1 MFATS
6 MRWLAFPAVIDTGD
20 VTVDAGESKPAKPQS
35 RWLLLAPFLG
45 LAALFGVYFGF
56 WHFAGQKV
64 LAVLQE
70 NGAQWQQA
78 KASGFPARLTLDI
91 DQPAWADET
100 IGWQTDALRLT
111 VMPWRPN
118 HAVLDMK
125 GAHKIALPQGAVTIG
140 HTGNMASAVVDLT
153 GPLRLAFEMQQPNAR
168 FALGDIAVTMR
179 ADNFAAFLRRRADA
193 PDKESAPRYDVVLRG
208 RDLVIDDNAPLPRFD
223 MQLNISGAMLGGMD
237 NIAQFSGQQIK
248 VEKLTLERRKVT
260 LLGKGVL
267 RFGENGLMAGQLDF
281 DVVNLVALLET
292 LEEFGLA
299 DRRER
304 KRLLFLAGLASA
316 LTGKTGDRLSVPLI
330 FKNGRSMIGPL
341 DIGPAPRWR

>member
-1 MFATS
+1 V
-6 MRWLAFPAVIDTGD
+6 R
-20 VTVDAGESKPAKPQS
+20 VTQDNKTDRQANPQS
-35 RWLLLAPFLG
+35 RWLLVAPFLG
-45 LAALFGVYFGF
+45 LAGLFGVYFGF
-56 WHFAGQKV
+56 WHFVGQKV

-70 NGAQWQQA
+70 NGTQWEQA

-100 IGWQTDALRLT
+100 MRWQNDALRLT

-125 GAHKIALPQGAVTIG
+125 GAHKIGLPRGDITIR
-140 HTGNMASAVVDLT
+140 HAGNMASAVVDLT
-153 GPLRLAFEMQQPNAR
+153 GPLRLAFELQKPDAR
-168 FALGDIAVTMR
+168 FAFGGTGVTMQ
-179 ADNFAAFLRRRADA
+179 ADSFAAFLRRRIDA
-193 PDKESAPRYDVVLRG
+193 PGNDGAPRYDMALRG
-208 RDLVIDDNAPLPRFD
+208 RNLVIDDNAPLPRFD
-223 MQLNISGAMLGGMD
+223 MQLDIPAAMLGGME
-237 NIAQFSGQQIK
+237 NIAQFSGQQIG
-248 VEKLTLERRKVT
+248 VEKLTLERLNVT

-267 RFGENGLMAGQLDF
+267 RFGADGLMAGQLDF

-330 FKNGRSMIGPL
+330 FKNGRSMIGTL
-341 DIGPAPRWR
+341 DIGSAPRWR